1 MTDHDSIV
9 RVGVDLAQ
17 SVVQLHA
24 VDAAGNVVVARQL
37 QRSGLIPW
45 CERLPEGCLVAF
57 EACSA
62 PTTSLGNSAPWAW
75 SPG

>member
-17 SVVQLHA
+17 SVVQVHV
-24 VDAAGNVVVARQL
+24 VDAAGNVVVARQF

-45 CERLPEGCLVAF
+45 CERLPEGDASSRSRRAL
-57 EACSA
+57 
-62 PTTSLGNSAPWAW
+62 PPITWLGN
-75 SPG
+75 

>member
-17 SVVQLHA
+17 SVVQVHA
-24 VDAAGNVVVARQL
+24 VDAAGNVLVARQL

-62 PTTSLGNSAPWAW
+62 AHHLLGNSAPWAW
-75 SPG
+75 SPD